1 MSLRNH
7 GPIQLFVTDTY
18 VDVITPFGFDVLKQ
32 AIRKLGG
39 KWVPDRKVFR
49 ILPASPQAVQGAVE
63 TLESE
68 LKASSPE
75 GFVNALTRIGN
86 LVCVSTRYEIRVGL
100 SGIHF
105 TVPKNEPVDYEL
117 RKFTQAKFHE
127 RYDVPPDKCSDPV
140 IKSVMTRIV
149 TEDQKIVMRV
159 AEPYSER
166 AFRGHYEASQD
177 ELEGFRL
184 VQGMIAFAPSTFLAK
199 ADPKAEG
206 KRVKLLPFRVASV
219 VPDGPSGYAVD
230 LRIVEPKKAWD
241 VARQWIAS
249 GKLESGVLD
258 AARVPREWV
267 RMPV

>member
-7 GPIQLFVTDTY
+7 GPIQIFVTDTY
-18 VDVITPFGFDVLKQ
+18 VDVIMPFGFDALKQ
-32 AIRKLGG
+32 VIKRLGG
-39 KWVPDRKVFR
+39 KWVPDRKVYR
-49 ILPASPQAVQGAVE
+49 ILPQSAQAVPSTVE

-75 GFVNALTRIGN
+75 GFVNALSKIGN

-117 RKFTQAKFHE
+117 KKFTQAKYHE
-127 RYDVPPDKCSDPV
+127 RYDVPADRCSDPV
-140 IKSVMTRIV
+140 IKSVLTRIV
-149 TEDQKIVMRV
+149 TDDQKIVVRV
-159 AEPYSER
+159 AEPYAER
-166 AFRGHYEASQD
+166 AFRGHYEAASD

-184 VQGMIAFAPSTFLAK
+184 VPGMIAFAPSTFLTK

-206 KRVKLLPFRVASV
+206 KRIKLLPFKVASV
-219 VPDGPSGYAVD
+219 EPAGPKGFNVD
-230 LRIVEPKKAWD
+230 MRVIDPQKAWD
-241 VARQWIAS
+241 IARQWIAS

-258 AARVPREWV
+258 AARVPKEWV
-267 RMPV
+267 RMPI